1 MLDFSA
7 SIDLPMVWFVI
18 IAVAMFL
25 YVLLDGFDLGIGI
38 LFPLAPSDDCRDRM
52 MNSIAPFWDGNET
65 WLVLGGGGL
74 LAAFPLAYAVLL
86 PAFYVPVIVMLL
98 GLIMRG
104 VAFEFRFK
112 ANSTRSRLLWDRVF
126 HFGSLGAAVSQGII
140 LGALLSGVEV
150 SGRDFSGGPL
160 DWINAFSLMTGVAVV
175 FGYALLGATWLVMK
189 TDARTQVWARQVAI
203 YALFFVAVFL
213 ALVSVATVMVNSTIT
228 EFWFSRPNIWYLL
241 PIPLLSALVVLA
253 CWRDLHR
260 QQAEYRPFLLAIAI
274 FALAYLG
281 LGISLYP
288 WIVPYQFSIH
298 EAAATGPSLSLMLL
312 GVVPLLPLILA
323 YTGYSYYVFRGKS
336 SSQHGY

>member
-25 YVLLDGFDLGIGI
+25 YVLLDGFGLGVGI

-86 PAFYVPVIVMLL
+86 PAFYIPIIIMLL

-112 ANSTRSRLLWDRVF
+112 AHSVHSRLLWDRVF
-126 HFGSLGAAVSQGII
+126 HIGSLVATISQGIV
-140 LGALLSGVEV
+140 LGALLTGVAV
-150 SGRDFSGGPL
+150 SGRNFSGGAL
-160 DWINAFSLMTGVAVV
+160 DWMNAFSLMTGVAVL
-175 FGYALLGATWLVMK
+175 FGYVLLGATWLVMK
-189 TDARTQVWARQVAI
+189 TDGKTQVWARQVAI
-203 YALFFVAVFL
+203 YALIAVAMFL
-213 ALVSVATVMVNSTIT
+213 ALVSVATVMVNATIT
-228 EFWFSRPNIWYLL
+228 AFWFSRPNFWYLS
-241 PIPLLSALVVLA
+241 PIPLLSALMLLW
-253 CWRDLHR
+253 CWRDLQQ
-260 QQAEYRPFLLAIAI
+260 QQAEYRPFMLSVAI

-281 LGISLYP
+281 LGLSMYP

-298 EAAATGPSLSLMLL
+298 EAAATGPALSLMLL

-336 SSQHGY
+336 SSQHGH